1 LKRALV
7 YDQGRGSLR
16 FLARRKI
23 MGSKLLMSLVLVM
36 ALSASAAL
44 ATTTAYFSYDRS
56 IDPDIALESGLMMQ
70 WVGGAAGDVDVDLI
84 HGYSGGALSMIPD
97 AWLVYWGDDYTQT
110 FNATQGSIEMMVAP
124 NWAGTNQGGGGVGGA
139 GAWQNM
145 LSVGGTASN
154 LFGGGLHI
162 GIFNNGYPS
171 DGGQL
176 FVFYVDSGGNY
187 KDLNSSSLQPGVDID
202 GNPTGVYGTTK
213 DWVAGAWHKVGFVW
227 NAQWLSM
234 YLDDQLVDTA
244 SRPDPTL
251 HPFGAG
257 FWVGGG
263 TDDGVTG
270 TVTWDG
276 YIDELTIT
284 DVPEPATIALLGLGA
299 LALIR
304 KKRAL

>member
-110 FNATQGSIEMMVAP
+110 FGTTQGSIEMMVAP
-124 NWAGTNQGGGGVGGA
+124 NWAGANQGGSGVGGG
-139 GAWQNM
+139 GAYQG
-145 LSVGGTASN
+145 LFCIGGTN
-154 LFGGGLHI
+154 GDLFGNGLHI
-162 GIFNNGYPS
+162 GIFNNNWPN

-176 FVFYVDSGGNY
+176 FAFWKDSGGN
-187 KDLNSSSLQPGVDID
+187 LRIFETQNA
-202 GNPTGVYGTTK
+202 TGAGYPWGSTK
-213 DWVAGAWHKVGFVW
+213 DWLAGEWHKI
-227 NAQWLSM
+227 
-234 YLDDQLVDTA
+234 
-244 SRPDPTL
+244 
-251 HPFGAG
+251 G
-257 FWVGGG
+257 FWWSP
-263 TDDGVTG
+263 TNWHWCWT
-270 TVTWDG
+270 T
-276 YIDELTIT
+276 
-284 DVPEPATIALLGLGA
+284 
-299 LALIR
+299 
-304 KKRAL
+304 